1 MGKAGFVINSTKGQ
15 GFSTHQS
22 SFPAISAV
30 DRNDDIKMLRCVQ
43 YYFVLRASALGA
55 ERAPSVPSEP
65 MADSGKI
72 RGMKEVVWCLT
83 SVSTKLKLNQKQGH
97 KCSDRNDNMEL
108 SSNLKPG
115 VTSKVS

>member
-1 MGKAGFVINSTKGQ
+1 
-15 GFSTHQS
+15 
-22 SFPAISAV
+22 
-30 DRNDDIKMLRCVQ
+30 
-43 YYFVLRASALGA
+43 
-55 ERAPSVPSEP
+55 